1 MLKYSK
7 WLMRIAAIYMLIGA
21 LIGADMAGRSSYS
34 MVAGHAHI
42 LVVGWLTLFA
52 YGMFYYVFRDK
63 LSMKRT
69 AAMHFWTSLLGGGI
83 MPLGML
89 MYYQMQNT
97 ATLLAFIIPA
107 SILLVAALLFIT
119 LLFFDKKLFSST

>member
-69 AAMHFWTSLLGGGI
+69 AAMHFWTSLLGGGHADVL
-83 MPLGML
+83 PNAEYGNPAGL
-89 MYYQMQNT
+89 YHSSVDF
-97 ATLLAFIIPA
+97 ACRSSFIYHLI
-107 SILLVAALLFIT
+107 VFR
-119 LLFFDKKLFSST
+119 